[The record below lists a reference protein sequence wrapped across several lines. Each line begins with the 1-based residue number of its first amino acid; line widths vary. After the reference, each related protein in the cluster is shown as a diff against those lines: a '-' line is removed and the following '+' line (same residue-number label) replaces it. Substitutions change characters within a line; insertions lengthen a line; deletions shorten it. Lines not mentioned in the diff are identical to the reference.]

1 MQPLSGYVL
10 SVFIIEY
17 ADRGKVHRHYP
28 LTSGIIFLM
37 TSRYHVDPHD
47 RSLDIVFLCLLV
59 FLSAPPPP
67 APFRPLGFP
76 FSRQNWRKR
85 RVMSISALVL
95 WYFFWGEK
103 ENKIDPPLGSK
114 ETGERK
120 LSVLRQIRIGSW
132 YELNVFSNVHRI
144 EEKSTL
150 VRKSSADSLVY
161 FEHKPETECL
171 RLLNLDRLTLNRV
184 HLFSAKLRESL
195 HSWKTISAVT
205 GFCFWGIRIKKQ
217 SRGLKLWLFV
227 VGTGLLTSIKLSEIL
242 FSRFFQGVLLFTLVR
257 GICGKE
263 KISWKVNR
271 ILWSKNYNWISYNWI
286 LPIFSI
292 FVPQIIEV
300 YIWKGK
306 SSR

>member
-1 MQPLSGYVL
+1 MLIDSSDGPKSIYSPTSTRKLKNRQWIGRSRPKILPNELTPYTRPNDRVDRSNVQRTGSNWSPLATCQIMQPLSGYVL

-17 ADRGKVHRHYP
+17 ADHGKVHRHYP

-59 FLSAPPPP
+59 FLSAPPS
-67 APFRPLGFP
+67 PFRLLGFP

-85 RVMSISALVL
+85 RVMSIPALVL

-114 ETGERK
+114 VTGERK

-195 HSWKTISAVT
+195 RSWKTISAVT
-205 GFCFWGIRIKKQ
+205 GFCFWGIRIKK
-217 SRGLKLWLFV
+217 
-227 VGTGLLTSIKLSEIL
+227 
-242 FSRFFQGVLLFTLVR
+242 
-257 GICGKE
+257 
-263 KISWKVNR
+263 
-271 ILWSKNYNWISYNWI
+271 
-286 LPIFSI
+286 
-292 FVPQIIEV
+292 
-300 YIWKGK
+300 
-306 SSR
+306 

>member
-59 FLSAPPPP
+59 FLSAP
-67 APFRPLGFP
+67 RPYP
-76 FSRQNWRKR
+76 TPRFSFFSAKLTKKEGY
-85 RVMSISALVL
+85 VDISFSTMI
-95 WYFFWGEK
+95 FFWGEK

-306 SSR
+306 SSG